1 MAQREKG
8 GRVVFIGNIPY
19 GISEEQIM
27 EIFGRVGQVVGFR
40 LVFDK
45 ETQQPKGFGFLEYT
59 DTDAAASAVRNLDGT
74 NNSNQNQNQDS
85 NRAAPPFNTN
95 GQPPPRP
102 DPSALPP
109 LPPGMELPPGVTA
122 FDAISQNMRAYP
134 TPNLID
140 FISQLK
146 VLCTSNPGQANAL
159 FTQAPQLAY
168 ASFQAMLLLDL
179 VDANQ
184 VHQLLAHFPHAA
196 QPAPPT
202 QPTPSM
208 PPQGMPPGY
217 PAQPQYQVGY
227 PPQGQPPMPPM
238 PQGYPPGY
246 GAQSGYAPTP
256 PQQPAYQPPPQHAP
270 APQPAAPAGGDE
282 NPQALLNKLF
292 AMSRDDIMQSFPD
305 PGTRQQIFNLLA
317 QYGKPV

>member
-1 MAQREKG
+1 
-8 GRVVFIGNIPY
+8 
-19 GISEEQIM
+19 ISEEQIM

-59 DTDAAASAVRNLDGT
+59 DTDAAASAVRNLDGYELGGRTLRVDYSNDNRST

-85 NRAAPPFNTN
+85 NRAAPPFNMN
-95 GQPPPRP
+95 GKQSRP
-102 DPSALPP
+102 
-109 LPPGMELPPGVTA
+109 PPGVTA

-184 VHQLLAHFPHAA
+184 VRQLLAHFPLAV
-196 QPAPPT
+196 QPAPPA
-202 QPTPSM
+202 QPSPAM

-217 PAQPQYQVGY
+217 PP
-227 PPQGQPPMPPM
+227 
-238 PQGYPPGY
+238 
-246 GAQSGYAPTP
+246 
-256 PQQPAYQPPPQHAP
+256 
-270 APQPAAPAGGDE
+270 
-282 NPQALLNKLF
+282 
-292 AMSRDDIMQSFPD
+292 
-305 PGTRQQIFNLLA
+305 
-317 QYGKPV
+317 